1 MGKRIFDFVIS
12 SIAMMLLIPFIASLA
27 VIIKLTSKGS
37 VFFRQERIGL
47 YGKPFS
53 IIKFRT
59 MVENS
64 GGLAHLTTKNDIRI
78 TNIGLFLR
86 KHKLDELPQ
95 FINVLKGE
103 MSIVGPRPEIRRYV
117 DIFPVDYKIILSV
130 KPGITD
136 YASVLF
142 KNESDLLES
151 PETYEKDYIEKI
163 LPSKIKI
170 YREYVKNKSLKN
182 DLHIIASTIKSLIC
196 K

>member
-12 SIAMMLLIPFIASLA
+12 SIILTLISPFIAAFAL
-27 VIIKLTSKGS
+27 IIKLTSEGS
-37 VFFRQERIGL
+37 VFFQQERIGL
-47 YGKPFS
+47 NGKPFK
-53 IIKFRT
+53 IIKLRT
-59 MVENS
+59 MKENS
-64 GGLAHLTTKNDIRI
+64 GGFPYLTTRNDDRI
-78 TNIGLFLR
+78 TYFGMFLR
-86 KHKLDELPQ
+86 KYKLDELPQ

-103 MSIVGPRPEIRRYV
+103 MSLVGPRPEIRRYV
-117 DIFPVDYKIILSV
+117 DLFKEDYKIILSV

-151 PETYEKDYIEKI
+151 PENYEKDYIEKI

-170 YREYVKNKSLKN
+170 YKKYIENKSLKN
-182 DLHIIASTIKSLIC
+182 DLHIIVSTLKSLIF